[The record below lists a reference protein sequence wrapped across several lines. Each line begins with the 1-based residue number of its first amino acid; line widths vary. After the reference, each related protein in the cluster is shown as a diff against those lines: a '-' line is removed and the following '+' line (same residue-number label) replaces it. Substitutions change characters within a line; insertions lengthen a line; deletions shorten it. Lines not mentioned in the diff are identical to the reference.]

1 MDDVQR
7 LLAIQEIAQLKA
19 RYFRAVDTKDWEG
32 LKKVFTSDCAWD
44 FSEAGGDDTVVTQ
57 GTRGVGPD
65 GFVDLA
71 SGAIDGA
78 TTTHHGHMPE
88 IDVTSPTSA
97 TGIWAMYDRLVYPEG
112 GPVRKI
118 EGWGHYHEEYVKEDG
133 RWLIASV
140 KVTRLDLVQTPW

>member
-7 LLAIQEIAQLKA
+7 LLAMQKIAQLKA

-44 FSEAGGDDTVVTQ
+44 FSEGGGDDTVVTQ

-71 SGAIDGA
+71 TGAIDGA
-78 TTTHHGHMPE
+78 TTTHHGYMPE

-97 TGIWAMYDRLVYPEG
+97 TGIWAMYDRLVYP
-112 GPVRKI
+112 
-118 EGWGHYHEEYVKEDG
+118 
-133 RWLIASV
+133 
-140 KVTRLDLVQTPW
+140 